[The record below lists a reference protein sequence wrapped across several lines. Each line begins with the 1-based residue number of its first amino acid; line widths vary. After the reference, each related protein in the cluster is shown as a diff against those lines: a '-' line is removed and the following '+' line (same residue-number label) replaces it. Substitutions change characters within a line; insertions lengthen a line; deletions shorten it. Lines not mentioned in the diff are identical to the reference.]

1 MILRK
6 ISCFILALLLCFSC
20 FSVFAEEETE
30 PVAKYW
36 LCLAC
41 SSAASGNACPCC
53 GTVRGAWTCFSCG
66 SGNLSDVCRSCGM
79 GKEESID
86 QDHHDADYQ
95 AGQQRFPILH
105 GASPFKRGGSQAKT
119 APIFLDVFI
128 PFPRPPVKKK
138 RERKQAPSGKPT
150 GRAVREPPLRQKASP
165 RGYMPV
171 LAHKNRPSMLARF
184 MSRPHI

>member
-6 ISCFILALLLCFSC
+6 ISCFFLALLLCFSC

-30 PVAKYW
+30 PAAKYW

-79 GKEESID
+79 GKEES
-86 QDHHDADYQ
+86 
-95 AGQQRFPILH
+95 LH
-105 GASPFKRGGSQAKT
+105 KLAFCDEPLRAW
-119 APIFLDVFI
+119 P
-128 PFPRPPVKKK
+128 
-138 RERKQAPSGKPT
+138 
-150 GRAVREPPLRQKASP
+150 AVRYLADLGQGDALCALA
-165 RGYMPV
+165 GYYETGLMV
-171 LAHKNRPSMLARF
+171 ELSAEAALDCYR
-184 MSRPHI
+184 